1 MRVPREMAPIRIRF
15 AGYQGKG
22 SIHTRAAQAFGA
34 ALQRRMGNRIAFEL
48 EDNILAHGHKSGDL
62 LPMVARGDETM
73 CYISTI
79 RFSTEV
85 PDFKTFEL
93 PFVIRDR
100 ARVFQALDGAPGRAL
115 TEQLHAATPYRVLGF
130 WDNGFRHITNRLR
143 PIRTPSDC
151 RGMRIRTQMSDFI
164 GETFRR
170 IGFEPVA
177 LDIKTFLDGL
187 DSAEPG
193 SVDAQENPLT
203 TILNFDLPK
212 AHPHLTLT
220 GHFFGVTLFLCNAA
234 IFDTWSPDL
243 REAVR
248 LAAAEATEMQRAL
261 AIAQDEEGF
270 DKLTRA
276 GVGIVQLSDTER
288 AAFADSV
295 APLVERH
302 VAEFG
307 STLLDQ
313 LT

>member
-1 MRVPREMAPIRIRF
+1 MAAIRIRF

-22 SIHTRAAQAFGA
+22 SIHTHAARAFGA
-34 ALQRRMGNRIAFEL
+34 ALRRRMGDRVAFEL

-62 LPMVARGDETM
+62 LPMVARGDQTM

-79 RFSTEV
+79 RFSAEL

-100 ARVFQALDGAPGRAL
+100 VRVFQALDGAPGHAL
-115 TEQLHAATPYRVLGF
+115 TEQLHAATPYRLLGF

-143 PIRTPSDC
+143 PIRTPADC
-151 RGMRIRTQMSDFI
+151 RGMRIRTQMSEFI
-164 GETFRR
+164 GETFRM

-177 LDIKTFLDGL
+177 LDIKSFLDSL
-187 DSAEPG
+187 ESAEPG

-203 TILNFDLPK
+203 TILNFDIPK
-212 AHPHLTLT
+212 VHPHLTLT

-234 IFDTWSPDL
+234 LFDSWSRDL
-243 REAVR
+243 RDAVR
-248 LAAAEATEMQRAL
+248 LAAAEATEVQRAL
-261 AIAQDEEGF
+261 AVAQDEEGLG
-270 DKLTRA
+270 KLAHA
-276 GVGIVQLSDTER
+276 GVGIVHLDDTER
-288 AAFADSV
+288 AAFAKSV
-295 APLVERH
+295 APLVEGH